1 MYLTVKSEWESRRF
15 AIWLGVGHR
24 QEISMEDSLKLN
36 ISYRQI
42 LQMAIPISFAILVP
56 QFNFLINSFFLSKL
70 GPGFMGASGITGV
83 YYLIFSVIGYGLNN
97 GLQTLVSRRA
107 GQDRSSEIGG
117 LFIQSIYLTLLIA
130 VFGIICTYSFAP
142 VIFGSFTDP
151 ALAKQSTSFLFIRI
165 WGLPFL
171 YIYQMRN
178 ALLVGTNQ
186 SKLLIWGTLAE
197 TISNVVLDYGL
208 IFGNLGM
215 PKLGFNGAAYASI
228 MAEFIGMVV
237 VLAVINAKGM
247 NARFKLFDN
256 LTFNWK
262 ISKTIFIQSSPII
275 LQYAI
280 SIISWE
286 FFFILVSHDGMLA
299 LDVSQLMRLL
309 FGFYGIFIWSFAATS
324 STMVSNLVGQ
334 GLSKRVMILVGRI
347 AMLSAGST
355 LVIFI
360 PVQLFTREILS
371 IFNDDAAFLTMA
383 IPVLRVVSVAILMMS
398 VSTVCLNAVTGTGN
412 TRINLMI
419 EMITIVM
426 YIIYVYLVM
435 EVYNLSIVWGWG
447 SEWVYWTSIFIMSFA
462 YLKSGKWNN
471 AKSRSI

>member
-1 MYLTVKSEWESRRF
+1 
-15 AIWLGVGHR
+15 
-24 QEISMEDSLKLN
+24 
-36 ISYRQI
+36 
-42 LQMAIPISFAILVP
+42 MAIPISFAILVP

-83 YYLIFSVIGYGLNN
+83 YYLVFSVIGYGLNN

-107 GQDRSSEIGG
+107 GQDRSTEIGG
-117 LFIQSIYLTLLIA
+117 LFIQSIYLTLMIA

-142 VIFGSFTDP
+142 TIFGSFTDP

-208 IFGNLGM
+208 IFGNLGL

-237 VLAVINAKGM
+237 VLAIINAKGM
-247 NARFKLFDN
+247 NTRFKLFDN
-256 LTFNWK
+256 LQFNWK
-262 ISKTIFIQSSPII
+262 ISKTILIQSSPII

-309 FGFYGIFIWSFAATS
+309 FGFYGIFIWAFAATS

-355 LVIFI
+355 LVVFI

-371 IFNDDAAFLTMA
+371 IFNDDAAFLAMA
-383 IPVLRVVSVAILMMS
+383 VPVLRVVSVAILMMS

-426 YIIYVYLVM
+426 YIVYVYLVM

-471 AKSRSI
+471 ARSRSI

>member
-1 MYLTVKSEWESRRF
+1 
-15 AIWLGVGHR
+15 
-24 QEISMEDSLKLN
+24 MEDNLKLN

-83 YYLIFSVIGYGLNN
+83 YYLVFSVIGYGLNN

-117 LFIQSIYLTLLIA
+117 LFIQSIYLTLMIA
-130 VFGIICTYSFAP
+130 AFGIICTYGFAP
-142 VIFGSFTDP
+142 AIFGNFTDP

-197 TISNVVLDYGL
+197 TVSNVVLDYGL

-237 VLAVINAKGM
+237 VLAIINAKGM
-247 NARFKLFDN
+247 DKRFKLFDN
-256 LTFNWK
+256 LQFNWQ

-309 FGFYGIFIWSFAATS
+309 FGFYGIFIWAFAATS

-355 LVIFI
+355 LVVFI

-371 IFNDDAAFLTMA
+371 LFNDDLTFLTMA

-419 EMITIVM
+419 EMITVVM
-426 YIIYVYLVM
+426 YILYVYLVM
-435 EVYNLSIVWGWG
+435 EVFNMSIAWGWG
-447 SEWVYWTSIFIMSFA
+447 SEWVYWTSKFIMSFA

-471 AKSRSI
+471 ARSRSI

>member
-419 EMITIVM
+419 ELITIVM

>member
-1 MYLTVKSEWESRRF
+1 
-15 AIWLGVGHR
+15 
-24 QEISMEDSLKLN
+24 
-36 ISYRQI
+36 
-42 LQMAIPISFAILVP
+42 MAIPISFAILVP
-56 QFNFLINSFFLSKL
+56 QFNFLINSFFLSQL
-70 GPGFMGASGITGV
+70 GPGYMGASGITGV
-83 YYLIFSVIGYGLNN
+83 YYLVFSVIGYGLNN
-97 GLQTLVSRRA
+97 GLQTLISRRA
-107 GQDRSSEIGG
+107 GQDRSTEIGG
-117 LFIQSIYLTLLIA
+117 LFIQSVYLTLMIA
-130 VFGIICTYSFAP
+130 GFGIICTYSFAP
-142 VIFGSFTDP
+142 TIFGSFTDP

-228 MAEFIGMVV
+228 MAEFIGMAVV
-237 VLAVINAKGM
+237 FAIINAKGM
-247 NARFKLFDN
+247 NTRFKLFDN

-262 ISKTIFIQSSPII
+262 ISKTILIQSSPII

-286 FFFILVSHDGMLA
+286 FFFILVSHDGMMA

-309 FGFYGIFIWSFAATS
+309 FGFYGIFIWAFAATS

-347 AMLSAGST
+347 ALLSAGST
-355 LVIFI
+355 LVVFI

-371 IFNDDAAFLTMA
+371 IFNSDAAFLTMA
-383 IPVLRVVSVAILMMS
+383 VPVLRVVSVAILMMS

-412 TRINLMI
+412 TKINLMI
-419 EMITIVM
+419 EMITIVI
-426 YIIYVYLVM
+426 YIVYVYMVM
-435 EVYNLSIVWGWG
+435 EVYNLSIAWGWG

>member
-1 MYLTVKSEWESRRF
+1 
-15 AIWLGVGHR
+15 
-24 QEISMEDSLKLN
+24 
-36 ISYRQI
+36 
-42 LQMAIPISFAILVP
+42 MAIPISFAILVP

-83 YYLIFSVIGYGLNN
+83 YYLVFSVIGYGLNN

-107 GQDRSSEIGG
+107 GQDRSTEIGG
-117 LFIQSIYLTLLIA
+117 LFIQSIYLTLMIA
-130 VFGIICTYSFAP
+130 FFGIICTYSFAP
-142 VIFGSFTDP
+142 TIFGNFTDP

-208 IFGNLGM
+208 IFGNLGL

-237 VLAVINAKGM
+237 VLAIINAKGM
-247 NARFKLFDN
+247 NTRFKLFDN
-256 LTFNWK
+256 LEFNWK
-262 ISKTIFIQSSPII
+262 ISKTILIQSSPII

-309 FGFYGIFIWSFAATS
+309 FGFYGIFIWAFAATS

-355 LVIFI
+355 LVVFI

-371 IFNDDAAFLTMA
+371 IFNDDAAFLAMA
-383 IPVLRVVSVAILMMS
+383 VPVLRVVSVAILMMS

-412 TRINLMI
+412 TRVNLMI
-419 EMITIVM
+419 EMITIVL
-426 YIIYVYLVM
+426 YIVYVYLVM

-471 AKSRSI
+471 ARSRSI

>member
-1 MYLTVKSEWESRRF
+1 
-15 AIWLGVGHR
+15 
-24 QEISMEDSLKLN
+24 
-36 ISYRQI
+36 
-42 LQMAIPISFAILVP
+42 MAIPISFAILVP

-83 YYLIFSVIGYGLNN
+83 YYLVFSVIGYGLNN

-107 GQDRSSEIGG
+107 GQDRSTEIGG
-117 LFIQSIYLTLLIA
+117 LFIQSIYLTLMIA

-142 VIFGSFTDP
+142 TIFGSFTDP

-208 IFGNLGM
+208 IFGNLGL

-237 VLAVINAKGM
+237 VLAIINAKGM
-247 NARFKLFDN
+247 NTRFKLFDN
-256 LTFNWK
+256 LQFNWK
-262 ISKTIFIQSSPII
+262 ISKKILIQSSPII

-309 FGFYGIFIWSFAATS
+309 FGFYGIFIWAFAATS

-355 LVIFI
+355 LVVFI

-371 IFNDDAAFLTMA
+371 IFNDDAAFLAMA
-383 IPVLRVVSVAILMMS
+383 VPVLRVVSVAILMMS

-412 TRINLMI
+412 TRVNLMI

-426 YIIYVYLVM
+426 YIVYVYLVM

-471 AKSRSI
+471 ARSRSI